1 MAITGAIFNS
11 LIYGDVNSA
20 DYGVYISG
28 DAVFNAPQ
36 RSVEL
41 VSVPGRN
48 GSIAIDQGHFEN
60 IEVEYPAG
68 MFGDDKTDFRQRLS
82 DFRNAIMS
90 KKGYQRLSDTYHPD
104 EYRMG
109 MYIEGL
115 EVEPTHYNEAGQF
128 TLKFN
133 CKPQRYL
140 TSGEEEIDV
149 TDWSDV
155 KTLSGESVT
164 FDDGD
169 ASKGFQSIKT
179 VFNPSQDG
187 TPWKSEVES
196 APYLFRQSS
205 GGTVEHEYN
214 SESDAIVGG
223 TVAWNQLVQDD
234 AITSTAINGITWS
247 RASGQPYVVNG
258 LATAVSEKDTNE
270 TNVIAGHKYLILGGI
285 SPNYIDCRP
294 TYVSRWSG
302 SIVDE
307 GNGRILSCVSSG
319 ITSVRMR
326 VFEGVN
332 VSSVKI
338 TPQLIDLTALFGS
351 ATIAD
356 YLYNLEQS
364 TAGAGIAKLK
374 EWGFDIDS
382 YHAYDAGSLQSVNT
396 SAHETVGFNQWDEE
410 WEVGSINNSTGLNN
424 TDTDKIRSKNYVPAI
439 PNTLYC
445 IYAFWTRLFFYDAE
459 KNFISY
465 VTVGVSE
472 YATANTFTTPANACY
487 MRFRCNSGYGT
498 TYNNDICINISSDR
512 NGEYEPY
519 IKHSYPLDSDLTL
532 RGIPKLDAS
541 NNLYYDGDVYE
552 ADGTVTR
559 KYGIVDLGSFNWL
572 EIGGGYWY
580 QQYVMPDVKHVSN
593 SAYAN
598 CMCPIY
604 TVDTADNINFKR
616 HDKVIGINSEG
627 RIATNDSGNYAS
639 ASAYKAAMSG
649 VYLVYE
655 LKTETT
661 ETADPFTAIQDV
673 SPYGTEEYV
682 DYGVSQGTRDIAVP
696 VGHQTKYIQRV
707 PIEGKTQMKTYV
719 SPTNSVEDATEYTT
733 NLNGTKYGGTL
744 EVISGKLDKTHEGI
758 TYTGQTINEPWLSDC
773 DEYQQGATPT
783 YGATVV
789 YELTTPTEV
798 SLTAQAVAMLDGTN
812 VVWADADSVEVKY
825 GVEPGKIYNP
835 TLFDAQPL
843 LMAKGHGNIVLNG
856 QTIVLNETSF
866 GPTVLKQSG
875 SIDSRGGILTF
886 NTELIN
892 NGDPISIASI
902 EDYIEIEWPTTNYYA
917 AVISESGYTNAETT
931 VDYYSTGI
939 DSWGNV
945 NYLNTVCVAL
955 NDLEF
960 VAGTPKTITH
970 YVTLRLL
977 ESASTE
983 TWTVLVDYDGN
994 DTFEIDAYASEMG
1007 AGQCRIDYSSIT
1019 AQSTVMVLGN
1029 PTYIDC
1035 EIGEAYKIE
1044 GGQVI
1049 SLNRFVDLGSDI
1061 PVLPPGAN
1069 SITFD
1074 NTITELKIAPNW
1086 WKV

>member
-559 KYGIVDLGSFNWL
+559 KYGIVDLGSLSWAY
-572 EIGGGYWY
+572 EPSGTGGVDFGIMRATL
-580 QQYVMPDVKHVSN
+580 QNPKLQGDLICTRYV
-593 SAYAN
+593 
-598 CMCPIY
+598 
-604 TVDTADNINFKR
+604 
-616 HDKVIGINSEG
+616 GINTS
-627 RIATNDSGNYAS
+627 TSYLKNDQIIISGTT
-639 ASAYKAAMSG
+639 AYPFLRVRDDAYTDAQTFKTAMSG

-655 LKTETT
+655 LATPTT
-661 ETADPFTAIQDV
+661 ESADTYINPQIVDAD
-673 SPYGTEEYV
+673 GTEEFV
-682 DYGVSQGTRDIAVP
+682 DYGVEQETRDVAVP
-696 VGHQTKYIQRV
+696 VGHESKYMINLRAK
-707 PIEGKTQMKTYV
+707 I
-719 SPTNSVEDATEYTT
+719 EDATMLPTLPT
-733 NLNGTKYGGTL
+733 ANGTYTL
-744 EVISGKLDKTHEGI
+744 KCTVASG
-758 TYTGQTINEPWLSDC
+758 
-773 DEYQQGATPT
+773 
-783 YGATVV
+783 V
-789 YELTTPTEV
+789 
-798 SLTAQAVAMLDGTN
+798 
-812 VVWADADSVEVKY
+812 
-825 GVEPGKIYNP
+825 P
-835 TLFDAQPL
+835 TL
-843 LMAKGHGNIVLNG
+843 
-856 QTIVLNETSF
+856 
-866 GPTVLKQSG
+866 
-875 SIDSRGGILTF
+875 
-886 NTELIN
+886 
-892 NGDPISIASI
+892 
-902 EDYIEIEWPTTNYYA
+902 
-917 AVISESGYTNAETT
+917 
-931 VDYYSTGI
+931 
-939 DSWGNV
+939 SW
-945 NYLNTVCVAL
+945 VA
-955 NDLEF
+955 D
-960 VAGTPKTITH
+960 
-970 YVTLRLL
+970 
-977 ESASTE
+977 
-983 TWTVLVDYDGN
+983 
-994 DTFEIDAYASEMG
+994 
-1007 AGQCRIDYSSIT
+1007 
-1019 AQSTVMVLGN
+1019 
-1029 PTYIDC
+1029 
-1035 EIGEAYKIE
+1035 
-1044 GGQVI
+1044 
-1049 SLNRFVDLGSDI
+1049 
-1061 PVLPPGAN
+1061 
-1069 SITFD
+1069 
-1074 NTITELKIAPNW
+1074 
-1086 WKV
+1086 